1 MPYIFLLHSFLEG
14 GTETEVINLA
24 NELAR
29 DEIVFIKVFTN
40 NISSENLQQLDSRI
54 ILYKPK
60 LKFKNN
66 LRYLNYFFISNEF
79 SKYDIVSIHATD
91 FLTYMYATILL
102 FFNKKNKLT
111 LGVYHQREFILPEIL
126 LSSRI
131 LKKLISILSP
141 KQILTANKTV
151 SENLKFYFSLPFEPT
166 LKNLSLKLDGCSI
179 TDSERDIDILIVA
192 RLFTYKKYIQ
202 DVLNILSTSSQ
213 YKIVVIGDGP
223 ELENLKEKFKIVE
236 FCGRKSSF
244 DLKEYYNRAKLLVGN
259 GTVCIEAY
267 KYNCPTIVVCDEGL
281 EYGFFGWLHEV
292 NLDYSY
298 TRYSEKLTFK
308 YTRFDLLN
316 FLETYLQNWN
326 YQILLTK
333 VELGKNTIN
342 NKYSNSNTL
351 SIFKESHI
359 NVKYPLLTIVWY
371 YFVMFE
377 MLLYFII
384 NPKIYKNRLT

>member
-1 MPYIFLLHSFLEG
+1 
-14 GTETEVINLA
+14 
-24 NELAR
+24 
-29 DEIVFIKVFTN
+29 
-40 NISSENLQQLDSRI
+40 
-54 ILYKPK
+54 
-60 LKFKNN
+60 
-66 LRYLNYFFISNEF
+66 
-79 SKYDIVSIHATD
+79 
-91 FLTYMYATILL
+91 
-102 FFNKKNKLT
+102 
-111 LGVYHQREFILPEIL
+111 
-126 LSSRI
+126 
-131 LKKLISILSP
+131 
-141 KQILTANKTV
+141 
-151 SENLKFYFSLPFEPT
+151 
-166 LKNLSLKLDGCSI
+166 
-179 TDSERDIDILIVA
+179 VA

>member
-24 NELAR
+24 NELVK

-40 NISSENLQQLDSRI
+40 NISIENLQQLDSRI

-60 LKFKNN
+60 LKLKNN
-66 LRYLNYFFISNEF
+66 LRYLNYFFISDDF
-79 SKYDIVSIHATD
+79 AKYYNINIHATD
-91 FLTYMYATILL
+91 FLTYMYASVLL
-102 FFNKKNKLT
+102 FFNKNNKLT
-111 LGVYHQREFILPEIL
+111 LGVYHQREYILPQIL

-131 LKKLISILSP
+131 LKKSISNLSP
-141 KQILTANKTV
+141 IQILTANKTV
-151 SENLKFYFSLPFEPT
+151 SEKFKLYFSLPFEPT
-166 LKNLSLKLDGCSI
+166 LKNLFFKFDDSLI
-179 TDSERDIDILIVA
+179 PDSERDIDILIVA
-192 RLFTYKKYIQ
+192 RLFTYKKYIS
-202 DVLNILSTSSQ
+202 DVLNILSTSTQ

-223 ELENLKEKFKIVE
+223 ELENLKNKFKLVE

-244 DLKEYYNRAKLLVGN
+244 DLKKYYNRSKLLIGN

-298 TRYSEKLTFK
+298 TRYSEKLPFK
-308 YTRFDLLN
+308 YNRVDLVKI
-316 FLETYLQNWN
+316 LESYIQNWN
-326 YQILLTK
+326 YEILLAK
-333 VELGKNTIN
+333 VKLGKNIIN

-351 SIFKESHI
+351 SIFKESHK
-359 NVKYPLLTIVWY
+359 NVNYPFLTIVWY